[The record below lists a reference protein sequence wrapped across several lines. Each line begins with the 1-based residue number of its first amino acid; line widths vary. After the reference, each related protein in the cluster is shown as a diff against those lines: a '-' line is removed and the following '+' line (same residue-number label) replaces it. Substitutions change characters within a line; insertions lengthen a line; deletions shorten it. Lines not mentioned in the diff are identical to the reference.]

1 MVVFR
6 VIVVRGE
13 GEVDNLLREVQCV
26 EGNGSGI
33 ALQMLANLDSV
44 RVR

>member
-1 MVVFR
+1 MVFGAS
-6 VIVVRGE
+6 VVGGE
-13 GEVDNLLREVQCV
+13 GQVDNLLREVQCV
-26 EGNGSGI
+26 EGNGSRI